1 MRIRTFA
8 AVLVFGTAALACS
21 KDSDTKTVAVSDIP
35 DGAIPRDFE
44 PDPLGTIP
52 PMGNPDPDEP
62 PTQGLASAAP
72 SGSAPHATAAASS
85 APSKDASQKPT
96 FKLLSAGDAPRH
108 KLRYKFVA
116 GQNELVNIDFTLT
129 MAVDAGADSPP
140 EQKLPAMRFS
150 MLFAMKSVSPDGEL
164 AYEFQLAGADVAKD
178 PRVPQQVQQGIKAM
192 LGQLRGVSG
201 SGFVSAR
208 GVVRD
213 ATMNAPPTV
222 SQQSEGFLNQLQ
234 AIIGD
239 MVPSFPDE
247 EVGKGAKWERSMKI
261 DALDAKVVEKSTY
274 TLLDTSDSG
283 GTVSVVSVQTTPGG
297 PPQAGGAAGG
307 IHIDAFAGNGS
318 GTSTF
323 AFNRFAPSST
333 DDVSTTL
340 SLSGSQGGQMKH
352 VKQTS
357 KTSFK
362 VSGSLA
368 PTQ

>member
-21 KDSDTKTVAVSDIP
+21 KDSDTKTVAVSDLP

-44 PDPLGTIP
+44 PAPLGTIP
-52 PMGNPDPDEP
+52 PMDNSDPDPT
-62 PTQGLASAAP
+62 PTQGLAAATP
-72 SGSAPHATAAASS
+72 SGSSSHAPAS
-85 APSKDASQKPT
+85 APPPASKDGAQKPT
-96 FKLLSAGDAPRH
+96 FKLLSAGDAPRR

-116 GQNELVNIDFTLT
+116 GANELVTIDFTLT

-150 MLFAMKSVSPDGEL
+150 MLFDMKSVSPDGEL

-178 PRVPQQVQQGIKAM
+178 PRVPAQVQQGIKAM

-208 GVVRD
+208 GIVRD

-239 MVPSFPDE
+239 MIPSFPEE

-261 DALDAKVVEKSTY
+261 DALDAKVLEKSTF
-274 TLLDTSDSG
+274 TLIDTSDSG
-283 GTVSVVSVQTTPGG
+283 GTVSVVSAQTTPGG
-297 PPQAGGAAGG
+297 PPQASGGGG
-307 IHIDAFAGNGS
+307 GVHIDAFAGSGS

-323 AFNRFAPSST
+323 AFNRFSPSST
-333 DDVSTTL
+333 DDVSTVI
-340 SLSGSQGGQMKH
+340 SLSGSQGGQTKH

-362 VSGSLA
+362 VSGTLA

>member
-52 PMGNPDPDEP
+52 PMGDPDPDEP
-62 PTQGLASAAP
+62 PTQGLAAAAP
-72 SGSAPHATAAASS
+72 SGSSSHAPATAPPPA
-85 APSKDASQKPT
+85 SKDGAQKPT
-96 FKLLSAGDAPRH
+96 FKLLSAGEAPRR

-116 GQNELVNIDFTLT
+116 GQNELVTIDFT
-129 MAVDAGADSPP
+129 MAVAVDAGPDSPP

-150 MLFAMKSVSPDGEL
+150 VLFALKSVSPDGEL

-178 PRVPQQVQQGIKAM
+178 PRVPQQVQQGIKAI

-201 SGFVSAR
+201 EGFVSAR

-213 ATMNAPPTV
+213 ATISAPPTV
-222 SQQSEGFLNQLQ
+222 SQQSERFLSQLQ
-234 AIIGD
+234 TIISD
-239 MVPSFPDE
+239 MAPPFPDE

-261 DALDAKVVEKSTY
+261 DATDAKILEKSTY
-274 TLLDTSDSG
+274 TLVDTSDSG
-283 GTVSVVSVQTTPGG
+283 GTLSVVSVQTTPGG
-297 PPQAGGAAGG
+297 PPQPAGAAGG
-307 IHIDAFAGNGS
+307 IHIDAFAGSGS

-323 AFNRFAPSST
+323 AFNRFAPAST
-333 DDVSTTL
+333 DDVATTI
-340 SLSGSQGGQMKH
+340 SLSGSQGGQMQH
-352 VKQTS
+352 AKQTS

-362 VSGSLA
+362 VSGTLA